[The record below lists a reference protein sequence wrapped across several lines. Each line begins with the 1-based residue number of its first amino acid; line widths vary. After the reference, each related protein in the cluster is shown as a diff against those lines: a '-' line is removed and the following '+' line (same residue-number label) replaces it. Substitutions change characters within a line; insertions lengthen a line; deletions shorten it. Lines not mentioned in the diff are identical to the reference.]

1 MHNHLPLFNDSNI
14 GFYQY
19 IKIDTFKSFAE
30 LQGFDTCIDV
40 ATIFPYLQSANVLLE
55 LGAGYGR
62 VVRGLLE
69 RGFQGKI
76 IAVERVAELI
86 DYLKN
91 NIPEI
96 VVLEQQDLKK
106 LTLDVAAEAIT
117 WMWSGILELSPTE
130 QMRTIQH
137 LHSLMAQGGR
147 LFIEIPRKVKYVGV
161 HIDEQRIKVEADWG
175 KIDAYMPRHDELLDY
190 GHQAGFSNITWIEY
204 ETNKLERIVYIFEK

>member
-1 MHNHLPLFNDSNI
+1 MQNHLPLFNDNNI
-14 GFYQY
+14 GFYQH

-30 LQGFDTCIDV
+30 LQGFDTCVDV
-40 ATIFPYLQSANVLLE
+40 ATIYPYLQNANILLE

-69 RGFQGKI
+69 RGFKGKI

-86 DYLKN
+86 EYLKLH
-91 NIPEI
+91 IPEI

-106 LTLDVAAEAIT
+106 LTIDVAPEAIT

-130 QMRTIQH
+130 QAHTIQH
-137 LHSLMAQGGR
+137 LHSLMAKGGR

-161 HIDEQRIKVEADWG
+161 HIGEQRIKVEAEWG
-175 KIDAYMPRHDELLDY
+175 KIDAYMPRRDELLNY

-204 ETNKLERIVYIFEK
+204 ETSKLERIVYVFEK